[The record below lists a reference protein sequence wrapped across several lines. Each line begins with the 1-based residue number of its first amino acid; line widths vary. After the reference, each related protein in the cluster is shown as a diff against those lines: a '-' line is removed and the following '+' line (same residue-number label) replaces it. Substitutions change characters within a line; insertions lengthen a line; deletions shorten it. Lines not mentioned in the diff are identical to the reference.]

1 MLNML
6 EIMRGIT
13 QSIDSN
19 MLMRMA
25 GMLSGVSSSSMG
37 IAANNDILEQN
48 VHIEASFPNVTKS
61 DEIEKAIHNLN
72 NIASQRIN
80 RNRG

>member
-6 EIMRGIT
+6 KIMRGVT

-19 MLMRMA
+19 MLSRMA
-25 GMLSGVSSSSMG
+25 EMFSGTSVANMG
-37 IAANNDILEQN
+37 VAAGNDTLEQN
-48 VHIEASFPNVTKS
+48 VHIEANFPNVTKS

>member
-6 EIMRGIT
+6 KIMRGVP
-13 QSIDSN
+13 QSIDSH
-19 MLMRMA
+19 MLSRMA
-25 GMLSGVSSSSMG
+25 EMFSGTSVVNMG
-37 IAANNDILEQN
+37 VAAGNDTLEQN
-48 VHIEASFPNVTKS
+48 VHIEANFPNVTKS